1 MGAAA
6 GLGAAV
12 PFVGVGLQVLGMG
25 LDIAQSIDAKKKQ
38 RDADRAAAESLA
50 QAKSKIEVNRMEGL
64 QVPLDAYEQAGR
76 EITAQHMQSLEGL
89 READARTLAA
99 GVGKSSAAGA
109 MATEKKRQQMADAI
123 YARDKMVADEQA
135 TIDRALATINLQEA
149 EGAQMAAAQRE
160 QMSAQA
166 LSGALTG
173 LGGAAQTFYEGQSL
187 YGNQANRTANQLG
200 KYGITS
206 DVSALGSN
214 YTPEQ
219 LANIGRNAQYIPSIN
234 QAGLSIFKSTF

>member
-1 MGAAA
+1 MAAGA

-38 RDADRAAAESLA
+38 RDAERAAAESLA

-76 EITAQHMQSLEGL
+76 EITAQQMQSLEGL

-99 GVGKSSAAGA
+99 GVGKLGAVGA
-109 MATEKKRQQMADAI
+109 MATEKTRQQMADAI
-123 YARDKMVADEQA
+123 YQRDKMIADEQA
-135 TIDRALATINLQEA
+135 TIDRSLATINLQEA
-149 EGAQMAAAQRE
+149 EGAQIAAAQRE
-160 QMSAQA
+160 QMAAQA
-166 LSGALTG
+166 FSGAIKSL
-173 LGGAAQTFYEGQSL
+173 GAAGQTAYESSAL
-187 YGNQANRTANQLG
+187 YGNQANRTAKQLG
-200 KYGITS
+200 KYGVDA